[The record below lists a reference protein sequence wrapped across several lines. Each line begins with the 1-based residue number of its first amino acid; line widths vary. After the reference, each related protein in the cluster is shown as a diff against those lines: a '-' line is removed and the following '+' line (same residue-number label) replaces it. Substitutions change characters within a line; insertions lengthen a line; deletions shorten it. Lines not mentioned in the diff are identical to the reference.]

1 MRPHEREL
9 RYAAQLFLSLRGL
22 PISEGSCD
30 ANVWVVING
39 QDENSYITLPKSGIN
54 TYLNGNLEDGH
65 FGEVCL
71 ENGYLEVGS

>member
-1 MRPHEREL
+1 
-9 RYAAQLFLSLRGL
+9 
-22 PISEGSCD
+22 
-30 ANVWVVING
+30 VWVVING